1 MRNLYWW
8 LLIGLFIGG
17 SILFLTYGVESH
29 YWLIIKLRLV
39 KWWGLVIVGVAIGS
53 ATLLFQTLTQNDI
66 LTPNIIGFDA
76 LFILL
81 QTLLVFILGGA
92 GFISLSE
99 LTQFSI
105 AMILMSVMALLLFAP
120 LIRQLDLT
128 LLILV
133 GVIFSVLF
141 RTLAS
146 FLQRIIAPEDFLV
159 LQSELF
165 ASFNA
170 INTSLLSLS
179 SVFIIAVCI
188 IVWQMRFVLDVM
200 MLGRQYAIGLGINYQ
215 QQSYIVIA
223 LIAILVATATA
234 LVGPMSFLGLLVVA
248 LSNQLVSRMHH
259 TVRIPVVMLVSAT
272 TLILGQGAFEHLFT
286 MKSTLGVVVDSVGGV
301 VFLMLLRKKLSK

>member
-81 QTLLVFILGGA
+81 QTLLVFVLGGA

-99 LTQFSI
+99 LTQFSVS
-105 AMILMSVMALLLFAP
+105 MILMSVMALLLFAP

-200 MLGRQYAIGLGINYQ
+200 MLGRQHAIGLGINYQ

-259 TVRIPVVMLVSAT
+259 TVRIPVVMLVS
-272 TLILGQGAFEHLFT
+272 
-286 MKSTLGVVVDSVGGV
+286 GV